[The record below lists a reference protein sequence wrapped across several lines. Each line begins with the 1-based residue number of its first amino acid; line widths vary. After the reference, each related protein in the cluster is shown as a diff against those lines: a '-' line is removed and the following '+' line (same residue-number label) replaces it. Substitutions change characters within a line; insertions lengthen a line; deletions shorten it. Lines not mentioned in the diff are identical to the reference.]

1 MTTTFLPRA
10 KAASPSTWHWLASSM
25 RITSKSMVP
34 SSKLSSA
41 AASGMIQTGTAWWHS
56 RSVLRASSLNF
67 PTSLPVPLPI
77 FRCSPSHP
85 FKACCCFNPVLSSCA
100 PGEFLDIQ
108 GIDLLALLADEG
120 NSVLEL
126 LDIQP
131 AEAQQ
136 LLGQLAMRPCLL
148 EIPGRLGCIMRGLA
162 KSDRLRPARRDFG
175 QLLQQLLSLF
185 ECRLQLEHLP
195 KPLPG
200 LVVRIVV
207 NRLERLL
214 QGLQERCRGLRGLD
228 RANRFEPLSAFSLQV
243 LQFQVF
249 ELFACKRNQLIA
261 DELNDPRCFGLLLP
275 LER

>member
-10 KAASPSTWHWLASSM
+10 KAASPSTSHWLASSM

-100 PGEFLDIQ
+100 RQASFSTYR
-108 GIDLLALLADEG
+108 ALTFWPF
-120 NSVLEL
+120 S
-126 LDIQP
+126 P
-131 AEAQQ
+131 
-136 LLGQLAMRPCLL
+136 MRATRSSSFSISNP
-148 EIPGRLGCIMRGLA
+148 PRLSSILRGLG
-162 KSDRLRPARRDFG
+162 KTDRLRPTRRDFR

-214 QGLQERCRGLRGLD
+214 QGLQERCRRLRGLN
-228 RANRFEPLSAFSLQV
+228 RSNRFEPLSAFSLQI

-249 ELFACKRNQLIA
+249 ELFARKRNQLIA

-275 LER
+275 